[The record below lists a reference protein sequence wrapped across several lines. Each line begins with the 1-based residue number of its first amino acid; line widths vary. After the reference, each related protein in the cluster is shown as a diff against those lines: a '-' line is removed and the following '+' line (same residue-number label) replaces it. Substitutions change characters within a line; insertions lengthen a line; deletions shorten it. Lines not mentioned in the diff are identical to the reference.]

1 MLTVTLCR
9 PVSFYEVSMKL
20 VRLSELLQE
29 VQVLSLHCGN
39 VLR

>member
-1 MLTVTLCR
+1 MLTATLLR

-29 VQVLSLHCGN
+29 V
-39 VLR
+39 